1 MLEKINTDKTIKA
14 NFYSLVARMETLDKG
29 MASEE
34 TYKIIYKIYTGII
47 LACLGNWIEFMH

>member
-34 TYKIIYKIYTGII
+34 TYKKLFTRFNTGII
-47 LACLGNWIEFMH
+47 LACLGN